1 LKTKS
6 EHPRKLFNII
16 VIVASLGYFVD
27 IYDLI
32 IFGIVKNPSLSD
44 LGLTDSMDLF
54 NTGNFIL
61 SMQMAG
67 MLVGGIVWGILGD
80 KKGRLSILFMTI
92 LLYSLAN
99 IANGFI
105 TSVNQYAWLR
115 FIAGFGLSGEFGLGV
130 TLVSEVMSKER
141 RGLGASMVSGI
152 GILGAVLAF
161 FVAER
166 FNWRTAYWA
175 GGALGLLLLALR
187 IAVYESGM
195 YEKTKGQNV
204 SRGNF
209 LALFNNI
216 KRFKKFIFATL
227 LALPTW
233 YTVSVL
239 AINAPSFAEDALNIS
254 GPVKGST
261 SVMLH
266 YTGAAIGSFLFG
278 YISLILKSRKK
289 AIMLATI
296 CIAILTAVYFSL
308 VGASPVLLYLDLF
321 LLGIPM
327 GGLWAIFVT
336 AASEQFGTNIRATV
350 TTSAPNFV
358 RGATI
363 LMTFLLGTL
372 TPVTGLWTSGIITG
386 VIFIG
391 IAFLSVFFT
400 EETYGKDLDYSE
412 QI

>member
-1 LKTKS
+1 MQS
-6 EHPRKLFNII
+6 HRIFNII
-16 VIVASLGYFVD
+16 VVVAALGYFVD

-32 IFGIVKNPSLSD
+32 IFGIVKNPSLTD
-44 LGLTDSMDLF
+44 LGVTDRNDLF

-80 KKGRLSILFMTI
+80 KKGRLSILFITI

-105 TSVNQYAWLR
+105 HNVNHYAWLR
-115 FIAGFGLSGEFGLGV
+115 FVAGFGLSGEFGLGV
-130 TLVSEVMSKER
+130 TLVSEVMSKAR
-141 RGLGASMVSGI
+141 RGLGASIVSGI

-161 FVAER
+161 VVAER
-166 FNWRTAYWA
+166 FNWRTAYWT
-175 GGALGLLLLALR
+175 GGTLGLILLVLR

-195 YEKTKGQNV
+195 YEKTKTQKV

-209 LALFNNI
+209 MALFTNI
-216 KRFKKFIFATL
+216 RRFRKFIFATL

-239 AINAPSFAEDALNIS
+239 TINAPSFAEDALHIT
-254 GPVKGST
+254 GEIKGST

-278 YISLILKSRKK
+278 YLSMKMRSRKK
-289 AIMLATI
+289 AIFLATS
-296 CIAILTAVYFSL
+296 CITLFTAIYFL
-308 VGASPVLLYLDLF
+308 LFGAPPFLMYLDLF
-321 LLGIPM
+321 ILGIPM

-336 AASEQFGTNIRATV
+336 AAAEQFGTNIRATV
-350 TTSAPNFV
+350 TTTAPNFV

-363 LMTFLLGTL
+363 LMTFLLGIL
-372 TPVTGLWTSGIITG
+372 TPVTGLWTSGVIVGI
-386 VIFIG
+386 IFIG
-391 IAFLSVFFT
+391 IAFVSVFLT
-400 EETYGKDLDYSE
+400 EETYGKELDYTE
-412 QI
+412 NI